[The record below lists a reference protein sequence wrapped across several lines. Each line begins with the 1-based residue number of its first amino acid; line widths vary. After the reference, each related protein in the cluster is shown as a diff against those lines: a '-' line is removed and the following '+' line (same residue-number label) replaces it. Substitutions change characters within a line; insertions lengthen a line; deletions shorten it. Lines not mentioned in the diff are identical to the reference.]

1 MRPARALPYDLEVTA
16 EVNASAGTVTLTF
29 INTGRKAAVFSV
41 RSVNAADAVR
51 AYTVESGKS
60 LSGTWDISSVY
71 GLSVYGPNGF
81 LRQFNG
87 SNDSSAAVL
96 GVTATHGFGGC
107 GSFVLQIA
115 NLTENKASVTVTDA
129 YTGKIVPAFFTR
141 QGEEFVYDWSLEEFQ
156 GWYDLVITVEQD
168 PTFEYRF
175 AGHIETGR
183 ESISDPAMGG
193 LVTLKVPV

>member
-1 MRPARALPYDLEVTA
+1 
-16 EVNASAGTVTLTF
+16 VTLTF

-60 LSGTWDISSVY
+60 LSGTWDISLVY

-81 LRQFNG
+81 LRQFSG
-87 SNDSSAAVL
+87 SNDRSAAVL
-96 GVTATHGFGGC
+96 AVTATHGFGGW

-115 NLTENKASVTVTDA
+115 NVTENKASVTVTNA
-129 YTGKIVPAFFTR
+129 YTGKTVPAFFTR
-141 QGEEFVYDWSLEEFQ
+141 HGEEFVYDWSLEEFQ